1 MQPQCPTLSQD
12 RSCRSE
18 VKPCCRI
25 EGIYASIHSLPHDP
39 RYLLWVFDN
48 YRCSVNARGLHD
60 IWRAV
65 ETTDGLNIDGR
76 KSPNGLAVVEARGHD
91 RAWIGAMAQA

>member
-1 MQPQCPTLSQD
+1 MDVSQPQCT
-12 RSCRSE
+12 
-18 VKPCCRI
+18 
-25 EGIYASIHSLPHDP
+25 

-65 ETTDGLNIDGR
+65 ETTDGLNIDGW
-76 KSPNGLAVVEARGHD
+76 KGPNGLAVADALEHD
-91 RAWIGAMAQA
+91 RAWIGVMVQA